1 MKARASYTQVAEGAL
16 GVGSSVS
23 DLSLISAYFELTKP
37 RVTFLVVLTTAAGFY
52 LASTGTFDYALFFH
66 ALLGTALLAGG
77 TAGLNQYM
85 ERELDA
91 RMRRTARRPLP
102 SRRVNPADA
111 LVFAM
116 SLVLAGTVYLLWQ
129 TNPLTVVLGWSTC
142 AVYLLMYTPLKT
154 RTEHCTFVG
163 AFPGAWPPLMGW
175 AAASGS
181 LNWDALILF
190 GILFTWQFPHF
201 HAISWVYRDDYE
213 RGGFLMLPLAE
224 DGEKRTGRQIL
235 AYTFSLLL
243 ISFLPVWTG
252 LSGYLYLA
260 GALVLGLSL
269 TRYSVRV
276 ASNPSR
282 TAARRLLRASV
293 IYLPLLLILMVI
305 DKVS

>member
-1 MKARASYTQVAEGAL
+1 MKARSGYSQVAEGTI
-16 GVGSSVS
+16 GSGSSVS
-23 DLSLISAYFELTKP
+23 DLSLISAYLELTKP

-52 LASTGTFDYALFFH
+52 LASSGVFNYVLFFH
-66 ALLGTALLAGG
+66 ALFGTALLAGG

-85 ERELDA
+85 ERDLDA
-91 RMRRTARRPLP
+91 KMRRTAHRPLP
-102 SRRVNPADA
+102 SGRIDPAEG

-116 SLVLAGTVYLLWQ
+116 ALVFAGTVYLIWQ
-129 TNPLTVVLGWSTC
+129 TNPLTVVLGWLTC

-175 AAASGS
+175 AAASGT

-201 HAISWVYRDDYE
+201 HAISWVYRDDYR
-213 RGGFLMLPLAE
+213 RGGFLMLPLARN
-224 DGEKRTGRQIL
+224 GEKRTSRQIL

-252 LSGYLYLA
+252 LSGYLYLI
-260 GALVLGLSL
+260 GAVILGMGL
-269 TRYSVRV
+269 TRYSIRV
-276 ASNPSR
+276 AATPSQV
-282 TAARRLLRASV
+282 AARQLLRASV
-293 IYLPLLLILMVI
+293 VYLPLLLILMVI